1 MPPHGCYL
9 QSPCRHWS
17 LQSLLQSVT
26 HPKGAELATGCVT
39 TFFGLLLI
47 SHEILDGYR
56 LLLGGALV
64 ALVLLLQLNSD
75 GFWGIY
81 EY

>member
-1 MPPHGCYL
+1 M
-9 QSPCRHWS
+9 
-17 LQSLLQSVT
+17 T
-26 HPKGAELATGCVT
+26 HPKGAELVTGCVT
-39 TFFGLLLI
+39 TFFGLLL

-75 GFWGIY
+75 GFLGY
-81 EY
+81 L